1 MFSLKAFLLVSVSCL
16 AQLAAAGPLEYAGL
30 EARGQIVVCPV
41 TGAPNG
47 DIASGKMCTSC
58 GPGCIT
64 VAKQPPCCPP

>member
-47 DIASGKMCTSC
+47 DIASGKMCTDSELRL
-58 GPGCIT
+58 
-64 VAKQPPCCPP
+64 